1 MAATEQNLLTRVNIA
16 KTFGSASQSYDVS
29 ARLQR
34 FSGKHLMPWLPSKH
48 DLTVLDLGSGTGFFT
63 DLLASSYNRVIG
75 LDISNEMLNF
85 AKENRSKDI
94 LWLEGDAH
102 KIPLKDNSIDFIY
115 SNLVIQWFDPLDS
128 AVKEIFRVLKPGG
141 LLIFTTLVDGTLHEL
156 KSSWRQVDDDQHVID
171 FKTVEELNQSFNL
184 NSDSDTDL
192 INCKMIEQKCQDI
205 VLEYQNV
212 IHLAREL
219 KGLGANHL
227 ANKKNRGL
235 SGKDKWFKMTEHY
248 QDFLE
253 PSGIYPATYRLF
265 SGLVVKL
272 NS

>member
-1 MAATEQNLLTRVNIA
+1 MVQIEQQNVNRANIG
-16 KTFGSASQSYDVS
+16 KSFGSASKSYDIT

-34 FSGKHLMPWLPSKH
+34 FSGKHLMPWLPNRN

-63 DLLASSYNRVIG
+63 DLLASSYDQVIG
-75 LDISNEMLNF
+75 LDISKDMLQF
-85 AKENRSKDI
+85 AKETRNKDI
-94 LWLEGDAH
+94 LWLEADAH
-102 KIPLKDNSIDFIY
+102 NIPLKDNSIDFIY
-115 SNLVIQWFDPLDS
+115 SNLVIQWFNPLDE
-128 AVKEIFRVLKPGG
+128 AITEMLRVLKPGG

-156 KSSWRQVDDDQHVID
+156 KSSWKQVDDDQHVID
-171 FKTVEELNQSFNL
+171 FKTVIELNTLFNNKSGKL
-184 NSDSDTDL
+184 V
-192 INCKMIEQKCQDI
+192 EQKCQDI
-205 VLEYQNV
+205 ILEYQNV

-227 ANKKNRGL
+227 AQKKNRGL

-253 PSGIYPATYRLF
+253 PNGIYPATYRLF

-272 NS
+272 NN

>member
-1 MAATEQNLLTRVNIA
+1 MVQTEQDNENRVKIA
-16 KTFGSASQSYDVS
+16 KSFGSASKTYDVS

-34 FSGKHLMPWLPSKH
+34 FSGKHLMPWLPNRN

-63 DLLASSYNRVIG
+63 DLLAGTYEQVIG
-75 LDISNEMLNF
+75 LDISTEMLKF
-85 AKENRSKDI
+85 AKEHRNEKI
-94 LWLEGDAH
+94 LWLEADAH
-102 KIPLKDNSIDFIY
+102 NIPLQDNSIDFIY
-115 SNLVIQWFDPLDS
+115 SNLVIQWFEPLDE
-128 AVKEIFRVLKPGG
+128 AITEMLRVLKPGG

-156 KSSWRQVDDDQHVID
+156 KSSWKQVDDDQHVID
-171 FKTVEELNQSFNL
+171 FKTVTELNTLFNNENGKL
-184 NSDSDTDL
+184 V
-192 INCKMIEQKCQDI
+192 EQKCQDI
-205 VLEYQNV
+205 ILEYQNV

-227 ANKKNRGL
+227 AQKKNRGL

-272 NS
+272 NN

>member
-1 MAATEQNLLTRVNIA
+1 MPATQQRLLTRVNIA
-16 KTFGSASQSYDVS
+16 KTFGSASESYDIS

-34 FSGKHLMPWLPSKH
+34 FSGKHLMPWLPNKH

-63 DLLASSYNRVIG
+63 DLLASSYKQVKG
-75 LDISNEMLNF
+75 LDISNKMLNF
-85 AKENRSKDI
+85 AKDNRNKNI
-94 LWLEGDAH
+94 HWLEGDAH
-102 KIPLKDNSIDFIY
+102 KIPLQDNSIDFIY
-115 SNLVIQWFDPLDS
+115 SNLVIQWFDPLDT

-171 FKTVEELNQSFNL
+171 FKTVEELNQVFS
-184 NSDSDTDL
+184 SDNANEASHCR
-192 INCKMIEQKCQDI
+192 IIEQKCQDI
-205 VLEYQNV
+205 ILEYQNV

-235 SGKDKWFKMTEHY
+235 SGKDKWFKMTDHY

-272 NS
+272 NN

>member
-1 MAATEQNLLTRVNIA
+1 MVQTEQENTNRVKIA
-16 KTFGSASQSYDVS
+16 KSFGSASKSYDVS

-34 FSGKHLMPWLPSKH
+34 FSGKHLMPWLPNRN

-63 DLLASSYNRVIG
+63 DLLASSYSQVIG
-75 LDISNEMLNF
+75 LDISHEMLHF
-85 AKENRSKDI
+85 AKANRNDKI

-102 KIPLKDNSIDFIY
+102 KIPLQDNSIDFIY
-115 SNLVIQWFDPLDS
+115 SNLVIQWFDPLDD
-128 AVKEIFRVLKPGG
+128 AITEMLRVLKPGG

-156 KSSWRQVDDDQHVID
+156 KSSWKQVDDDQHVID
-171 FKTVEELNQSFNL
+171 FKTVTELNTLFNNENGKL
-184 NSDSDTDL
+184 V
-192 INCKMIEQKCQDI
+192 EQKCQDI
-205 VLEYQNV
+205 ILEYQNV

-227 ANKKNRGL
+227 AQKQNRGL

-253 PSGIYPATYRLF
+253 PNGIYPATYRLF

-272 NS
+272 NN

>member
-1 MAATEQNLLTRVNIA
+1 MVQKEQQNENRVNIA
-16 KTFGSASQSYDVS
+16 KSFGSASKSYDVS

-34 FSGKHLMPWLPSKH
+34 FSGKHLMPWLPNRN

-63 DLLASSYNRVIG
+63 DLLASSYDRVIG
-75 LDISNEMLNF
+75 LDISTDMLRF
-85 AKENRSKDI
+85 AKETRNKNI
-94 LWLEGDAH
+94 VWLEADAH
-102 KIPLKDNSIDFIY
+102 NIPLQDNSIDFIY
-115 SNLVIQWFDPLDS
+115 SNLVIQWFNPLDE
-128 AVKEIFRVLKPGG
+128 AITEMLRVLKPGG
-141 LLIFTTLVDGTLHEL
+141 LLIFTTLVDGTLYEL
-156 KSSWRQVDDDQHVID
+156 KSSWKQVDDDQHVID
-171 FKTVEELNQSFNL
+171 FKTVIELNTLFNNNNGKL
-184 NSDSDTDL
+184 V
-192 INCKMIEQKCQDI
+192 EQKCQDI

-227 ANKKNRGL
+227 AQKKNRGL

-253 PSGIYPATYRLF
+253 PNDIYPATYRLF

-272 NS
+272 NN

>member
-1 MAATEQNLLTRVNIA
+1 MVKRTQEKENRLNIA
-16 KTFGSASQSYDVS
+16 KSFGSASQSYDIS

-34 FSGKHLMPWLPSKH
+34 FSGKHLLPWLPNRN

-63 DLLASSYNRVIG
+63 DLLAGTYKQVVG
-75 LDISNEMLNF
+75 LDISSDMLKF
-85 AKENRSKDI
+85 AKENRNENI
-94 LWLEGDAH
+94 LWLEADAH
-102 KIPLKDNSIDFIY
+102 KIPLKDASIDFIY
-115 SNLVIQWFDPLDS
+115 SNLVIQWFDPLDE
-128 AVKEIFRVLKPGG
+128 AITEMLRVLKPGG
-141 LLIFTTLVDGTLHEL
+141 LIIFTTLVDGTLHEL

-171 FKTVEELNQSFNL
+171 FKTVDELNKFFDNDKSKL
-184 NSDSDTDL
+184 V
-192 INCKMIEQKCQDI
+192 EQKCQDI
-205 VLEYQNV
+205 ILEYQNV

-227 ANKKNRGL
+227 AEKKNRGL

-248 QDFLE
+248 EDFKE

-272 NS
+272 NT

>member
-1 MAATEQNLLTRVNIA
+1 MVQTEQENANRVNIA
-16 KTFGSASQSYDVS
+16 KSFGSASQSYDVS

-34 FSGKHLMPWLPSKH
+34 FSGKHLMPWLPNRN

-63 DLLASSYNRVIG
+63 DLLASSYEQVIG
-75 LDISNEMLNF
+75 LDISKDMLNF
-85 AKENRSKDI
+85 AKEQRNKDI
-94 LWLEGDAH
+94 SWLEADAH
-102 KIPLKDNSIDFIY
+102 NIPLEDNSIDFIY
-115 SNLVIQWFDPLDS
+115 SNLVIQWFDPLDE
-128 AVKEIFRVLKPGG
+128 AITEMLRVLKPGG

-156 KSSWRQVDDDQHVID
+156 KSSWKQVDDDQHVID
-171 FKTVEELNQSFNL
+171 FKTVTELNTLFNNENGKL
-184 NSDSDTDL
+184 V
-192 INCKMIEQKCQDI
+192 EQKCQDI
-205 VLEYQNV
+205 ILEYQNV

-227 ANKKNRGL
+227 AQKKNRGL

-253 PSGIYPATYRLF
+253 PNGIYPATYRLF

-272 NS
+272 NT

>member
-1 MAATEQNLLTRVNIA
+1 MQKEENWQLRENIA

-34 FSGKHLMPWLPSKH
+34 FSGKHLMPWLPKKT

-63 DLLASSYNRVIG
+63 DLLAGNYQRVIG
-75 LDISNEMLNF
+75 LDISKDMLHF
-85 AKENRSKDI
+85 AKSKRDDDI
-94 LWLEGDAH
+94 LWIEGDAH
-102 KIPLKDNSIDFIY
+102 KIPLANESVDLIY
-115 SNLVIQWFDPLDS
+115 SNLVIQWFNPLDV
-128 AVKEIFRVLKPGG
+128 AINEMLRILKPGG
-141 LLIFTTLVDGTLHEL
+141 LIIFTTLIDGTLHEL
-156 KSSWRQVDDDQHVID
+156 KSSWKQVDNDQHVID
-171 FKTVEELNQSFNL
+171 FKPEEELNTLFNTNKSKL
-184 NSDSDTDL
+184 L
-192 INCKMIEQKCQDI
+192 EQKCQDI

-227 ANKKNRGL
+227 PHKKNRGL
-235 SGKDKWFKMTEHY
+235 SGKDKWFKMTEYY

-253 PSGIYPATYRLF
+253 PNGIYPATYRLF

-272 NS
+272 NN